1 MATSVVASTYKI
13 HCQHLVSIGIIPIAM
28 YDTE

>member
-13 HCQHLVSIGIIPIAM
+13 HYQHSVSIGIITIAI